1 MKKKTR
7 VVIVGAGFGGL
18 QAAQSLAETEV
29 EVLLINRDNYHTF
42 VPLLYQVATS
52 GLSPDLIAIPIRNL
66 LRRSHNT
73 RFLQAE
79 VKEIDF
85 VAKLLQTSEGIIS
98 YDFLILATGS
108 RTQFFGIPGA
118 ADHAFPLRTLA
129 DAVSL
134 RNQIIHCFEKA
145 EDELDG
151 AKRQQL
157 LTIAIV
163 GGGATGVELAGALVE
178 LVLDSLQKDYP
189 RLNPHEV
196 NLILLQSGERLLAEF
211 PQSLGKYTYRRLRQL
226 GVQVMLNSKVC
237 RVSANGVRLQDNTWL
252 SAATVIWSVGL
263 AGTIPTSS
271 SIPTQ
276 THKGKIQVLPS
287 LQVSKYPEVFAI
299 GDLAHLDHN
308 QKPLS
313 GVAPE
318 ALQEGVFV
326 ARNIQRKLRGQ
337 KLKPFSYFNKGRL
350 AIIGCYSGVGKIGFL
365 QLKGFLPWFMW
376 LAVHLVYLPDWRN
389 RLLILLSWL
398 HAYIVGDRSVRLILS
413 NH

>member
-1 MKKKTR
+1 MNKKTR

-18 QAAQSLAETEV
+18 QAAQSLAEAEV

-42 VPLLYQVATS
+42 VPLLYQVATA

-66 LRRSHNT
+66 LRRSPNT

-85 VAKLLQTSEGIIS
+85 AAQLVQTSEGTIS

-108 RTQFFGIPGA
+108 RAQFFGIPGA
-118 ADHAFPLRTLA
+118 ADYAFPLRTLS

-134 RNQIIHCFEKA
+134 RNQIMHCFEKA
-145 EDELDG
+145 ETELDG
-151 AKRQQL
+151 AKRKQL

-211 PQSLGKYTYRRLRQL
+211 SQSLGKYTYRRLRKL

-237 RVSANGVRLQDNTWL
+237 QVTGDGVRLQDDTWL

-263 AGTIPTSS
+263 AGAIPTSS
-271 SIPTQ
+271 PTPAQ
-276 THKGKIQVLPS
+276 AQKGKIRVLPS
-287 LQVSKYPEVFAI
+287 LQVSEYPEVFAI
-299 GDLAHLDHN
+299 GDLAHIDHN
-308 QKPLS
+308 KKPLS

-326 ARNIQRKLRGQ
+326 ARNIQRKLRG
-337 KLKPFSYFNKGRL
+337 KELKPFSYFNKGRL
-350 AIIGCYSGVGKIGFL
+350 AIIGCYSGVGKIGFF
-365 QLKGFLPWFMW
+365 QLTGFLPWFMW

-413 NH
+413 KH

>member
-1 MKKKTR
+1 MEKKTR

-18 QAAQSLAETEV
+18 QAAQSLAKAKV
-29 EVLLINRDNYHTF
+29 EVLLINRHNYHTF
-42 VPLLYQVATS
+42 VPLLYQVATA

-66 LRRSHNT
+66 LRYSPNT

-85 VAKLLQTSEGIIS
+85 AAQLVQTSQGTIS
-98 YDFLILATGS
+98 YDFLVLATGS
-108 RTQFFGIPGA
+108 RAQFFGIPGA

-129 DAVSL
+129 NAVSL
-134 RNQIIHCFEKA
+134 RNQIIRCFEQA
-145 EDELDG
+145 EGELDG

-157 LTIAIV
+157 LTLAIV

-189 RLNPHEV
+189 KLNLGEV
-196 NLILLQSGERLLAEF
+196 KLILLQSEGRLLAEF
-211 PQSLGKYTYRRLRQL
+211 SQSLSKYTYRRLSKL
-226 GVQVMLNSKVC
+226 GVQVMLNSQVC
-237 RVSANGVRLQDNTWL
+237 QVSADGVRLQDNTWL
-252 SAATVIWSVGL
+252 PAATVIWSVGL
-263 AGTIPTSS
+263 AGAIPTSS
-271 SIPTQ
+271 PTPAQ
-276 THKGKIQVLPS
+276 AQKDKIRVLPS
-287 LQVSKYPEVFAI
+287 LQVLEHPEVFAI
-299 GDLAHLDHN
+299 GDLAHIDHN
-308 QKPLS
+308 KKPLS

-326 ARNIQRKLRGQ
+326 ARNIQRKLRG
-337 KLKPFSYFNKGRL
+337 KELKPFSYFNKGRL

-365 QLKGFLPWFMW
+365 QLRGFLPWFMW

-389 RLLILLSWL
+389 RWLILFSWL